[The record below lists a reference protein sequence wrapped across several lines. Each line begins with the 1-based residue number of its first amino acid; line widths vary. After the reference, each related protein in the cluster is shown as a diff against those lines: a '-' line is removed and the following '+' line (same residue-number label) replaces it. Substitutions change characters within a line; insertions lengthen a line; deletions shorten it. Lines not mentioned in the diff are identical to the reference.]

1 MTQQQQFDLIMIVL
15 FTVCVVYVLN
25 QAKNS
30 LATQAK
36 VDFDKKSLEQQLED
50 RKIKDVPLK
59 ELVEISFDM
68 NDKKFKYSFSDKSA
82 DFPKELSITVK
93 NKFNPATPNPSD
105 LSHVMIHVDWDS
117 SSFIDFGG
125 ASRRV
130 MRMAPDM
137 RLADVSTRQAH
148 NIVPPGYSLSEKIVP
163 EDFVEFDT
171 DKSQLK
177 SGKQLIDLF
186 KLKEKAEDK
195 KASDATKALFND
207 FKAGKETILLKLY
220 LMLHF
225 VVFIDGHKQENS
237 FPLLCHFIVKD
248 VPWTDYLPF
257 KF

>member
-15 FTVCVVYVLN
+15 YTVCVVYVLN

-68 NDKKFKYSFSDKSA
+68 NDKKYKYSFSDKSA

-105 LSHVMIHVDWDS
+105 LSHLMIHVDWDS

-125 ASRRV
+125 GSRRV
-130 MRMAPDM
+130 VRLAPDT
-137 RLADVSTRQAH
+137 RLAILSLPQISSV
-148 NIVPPGYSLSEKIVP
+148 VPPGQSLTEKIVP
-163 EDFVEFDT
+163 EDFVKFDAE
-171 DKSQLK
+171 KNQLQ
-177 SGKQLIDLF
+177 SDKQLIDLS

-195 KASDATKALFND
+195 KASDATKALLKD
-207 FKAGKETILLKLY
+207 FKAGKETILVKLH
-220 LMLHF
+220 LMLYF
-225 VVFIDGHKQENS
+225 VSFFDGHKQKNS
-237 FPLLCHFIVKD
+237 FPLICNFIVKD